1 MIIKKINVKSFGKLK
16 NKEIELKDGLN
27 IIYGENESGKSTLQ
41 SFIKVMLYGV
51 DNKKGKKT
59 LSDRVKYT
67 PLGESSFSGE
77 LLIEENG
84 EEILIDRSFGKTK
97 KYDDGN
103 ILNNITGEK
112 INKYSWQEP
121 GKDILNISSE
131 GFKNTLF
138 ISQMGC
144 TVESSKQDDVLN
156 KIINILECGA
166 DEVSYKKIKNNL
178 EENKK
183 SLTNSRKTGKLDL
196 LRIKES
202 ELLEER
208 YKRVKIHEE
217 NIENELYLKGLKE
230 KRTDLNLKIEEL
242 ELHKKNLKKSELKS
256 EYENINEYLN
266 KKEKLEEELKALLE
280 ELKDVQAICDLKK
293 LNNLRDEFK
302 NYEFLKE
309 SLKEKEDKIEK
320 LKESIYEYNEKLKS
334 YGILNEISNN
344 LETKLIEL
352 RIEDDRLREN
362 YKVIQKVK
370 EELYQLN
377 EKKDDFLSHLNAL
390 KLNDDLVL
398 QIEKDLEKYNNEK
411 IYPSINVNLK
421 DEKNIIEEESKS
433 FSRKIFL
440 FRVGEVISILL
451 CAFLFIS
458 YFKSEN
464 IMTLALSILGML
476 LFIFLLAKSSL
487 NKKEKDNISKRIN
500 EIDELINEK
509 KEIEVLKRK
518 IDEYK
523 QFLKVKDEYS
533 IKETLEDYRFIKKEL
548 DILYVEIKEK
558 EKSLILLKEDETKE
572 KILSNEAFI
581 DKLLRVTGV
590 ASIDE
595 ILELSRAKK
604 SQEDL
609 LIRKKSEF
617 NEIKEDLNQLNN
629 RRLEIEGK
637 IKAYLENTSLQG
649 ITLDE
654 VYSRLEE
661 IEAKI
666 EYKEGLKNKLNSVE
680 ENCNLL
686 LKGRDILEVKNG
698 LLYEESEVEN
708 EVYNSE
714 EEILNEIKLKN
725 NDLLNIEKEIKDVEY
740 LISSKELTCRSL
752 FLIDEEIAEVKG
764 KIKSLEK
771 KLKGIE
777 IATNYMEKAFKELQ
791 KSFGPVINKKV
802 EDIFK
807 DVTKG
812 AYKDLR
818 VSEDYNLVVKDTK
831 SNKIMD
837 ASYLSSGT
845 YDQIYLALRLGI
857 IDIIFEDKK
866 VPIILDESFTQ
877 YDDNRLKTM
886 LDIIYKRV
894 YKNQIILF
902 TCQKREI
909 NILKEKEKVNIIEL

>member
-51 DNKKGKKT
+51 DNKRGKKT
-59 LSDRVKYT
+59 LSDRAKYT
-67 PLGESSFSGE
+67 PLGEGSFSGE
-77 LLIEENG
+77 LLVEDNG

-97 KYDDGN
+97 KYDEGN

-121 GKDILNISSE
+121 GKDVFNLSSE

-217 NIENELYLKGLKE
+217 NIENELYLKELKE
-230 KRTDLNLKIEEL
+230 KRTYLNLKIEEL
-242 ELHKKNLKKSELKS
+242 ELHKRNLKKSELKN

-266 KKEKLEEELKALLE
+266 KKEKLEEELKDLLE

-309 SLKEKEDKIEK
+309 SLKEKEDKIDK

-362 YKVIQKVK
+362 YKVIQ
-370 EELYQLN
+370 
-377 EKKDDFLSHLNAL
+377 
-390 KLNDDLVL
+390 
-398 QIEKDLEKYNNEK
+398 
-411 IYPSINVNLK
+411 
-421 DEKNIIEEESKS
+421 
-433 FSRKIFL
+433 
-440 FRVGEVISILL
+440 VGEVISILL

-464 IMTLALSILGML
+464 IITLALSILGML

-487 NKKEKDNISKRIN
+487 NKKEKNNISKRIN

-509 KEIEVLKRK
+509 KEIEVLKSK

-581 DKLLRVTGV
+581 DKLLRVTG
-590 ASIDE
+590 AGSIDE
-595 ILELSRAKK
+595 ILELSREKK

-617 NEIKEDLNQLNN
+617 NEVKEDLNQLNN
-629 RRLEIEGK
+629 RRLEIEEK

-649 ITLDE
+649 IPLDE

-698 LLYEESEVEN
+698 LSYEESEIKN
-708 EVYNSE
+708 EVYNNE

-752 FLIDEEIAEVKG
+752 FLIDEEIAEVKER
-764 KIKSLEK
+764 INSLEK
-771 KLKGIE
+771 KLKGVE

-909 NILKEKEKVNIIEL
+909 NILKDKEKVNIIEL

>member
-51 DNKKGKKT
+51 CNKKGKKT

-121 GKDILNISSE
+121 GKDILNISSD

-196 LRIKES
+196 LKIRES

-230 KRTDLNLKIEEL
+230 KRTDLNLKIEQL

-293 LNNLRDEFK
+293 LNNLKDEFK

-411 IYPSINVNLK
+411 IYPSINSNLK
-421 DEKNIIEEESKS
+421 EEKNIIEEESKS

-440 FRVGEVISILL
+440 FRVGEAISVLL

-487 NKKEKDNISKRIN
+487 NKKEKNNISKRIN

-509 KEIEVLKRK
+509 KEIEVLKSK

-523 QFLKVKDEYS
+523 KFLKVKDEYS

-558 EKSLILLKEDETKE
+558 EKSLILLKEDKTKE

-581 DKLLRVTGV
+581 DKLLRVTG
-590 ASIDE
+590 AGSIDE
-595 ILELSRAKK
+595 ILELSREKK

-617 NEIKEDLNQLNN
+617 NEVKEDLKQLNN

-637 IKAYLENTSLQG
+637 IKVYLENTSLQS
-649 ITLDE
+649 IPLDE
-654 VYSRLEE
+654 VYFRLEE

-812 AYKDLR
+812 TYKDLR

-886 LDIIYKRV
+886 LDIIYRRV

-909 NILKEKEKVNIIEL
+909 NILKDKEKVNIIEL

>member
-112 INKYSWQEP
+112 INKYSWQDP

-230 KRTDLNLKIEEL
+230 KRTDLNLKIEQL

-280 ELKDVQAICDLKK
+280 ELKEVQAICDLKK

-398 QIEKDLEKYNNEK
+398 QIEKDLEKYNNDK
-411 IYPSINVNLK
+411 IDPSINANLK
-421 DEKNIIEEESKS
+421 EEKNIIEEESKS
-433 FSRKIFL
+433 FSRKIFI

-487 NKKEKDNISKRIN
+487 NKKEKNNISKRIN
-500 EIDELINEK
+500 EIGELINEK
-509 KEIEVLKRK
+509 KEIEVLKSK

-558 EKSLILLKEDETKE
+558 EKSLVLLKEDETKE

-581 DKLLRVTGV
+581 DKLLRVTGA
-590 ASIDE
+590 ASIYE
-595 ILELSRAKK
+595 ILELSREKK

-617 NEIKEDLNQLNN
+617 NEAKEDLNQLNN

-637 IKAYLENTSLQG
+637 IKTYLENTSLQS
-649 ITLDE
+649 IPLDE
-654 VYSRLEE
+654 VHSRLEE

-666 EYKEGLKNKLNSVE
+666 EYKEGLKNNLNSVE
-680 ENCNLL
+680 ENCKLL

-771 KLKGIE
+771 KLKGVE

-886 LDIIYKRV
+886 LDIIYRRV

-909 NILKEKEKVNIIEL
+909 NILKDKENVNIIEL

>member
-51 DNKKGKKT
+51 CNKKGKKT
-59 LSDRVKYT
+59 LSDRAKYT

-144 TVESSKQDDVLN
+144 TVENSKQDDVLN

-196 LRIKES
+196 LKIKES

-242 ELHKKNLKKSELKS
+242 ELHKRNLKKSELKND
-256 EYENINEYLN
+256 YENINEYLN

-390 KLNDDLVL
+390 KLNDNLVL

-411 IYPSINVNLK
+411 IYPSINANLK
-421 DEKNIIEEESKS
+421 EEKNIIEEESKS

-518 IDEYK
+518 IYEYK

-590 ASIDE
+590 SSIDE
-595 ILELSRAKK
+595 ILELSREKK

-909 NILKEKEKVNIIEL
+909 NILKDKENVNIIEL

>member
-41 SFIKVMLYGV
+41 SFIKVILYGV

-59 LSDRVKYT
+59 LSDRAKYT

-112 INKYSWQEP
+112 INKYSWQES
-121 GKDILNISSE
+121 GKDILNISSD

-242 ELHKKNLKKSELKS
+242 ELHKKNLKKSELKN

-280 ELKDVQAICDLKK
+280 ELKDVQAIWDLKK

-309 SLKEKEDKIEK
+309 SLKEKEDKIK
-320 LKESIYEYNEKLKS
+320 RLKESIYEYNEKLKS

-390 KLNDDLVL
+390 KLNDNLVL

-421 DEKNIIEEESKS
+421 EEKNIIEEESKS

-464 IMTLALSILGML
+464 IITLALSILGML

-487 NKKEKDNISKRIN
+487 NKKEKNNISKRIN

-509 KEIEVLKRK
+509 REIEVLKSK

-533 IKETLEDYRFIKKEL
+533 IKETLDDYRFIKKEL

-595 ILELSRAKK
+595 ILELSREKK

-617 NEIKEDLNQLNN
+617 NEVKEDLNQLNN

-637 IKAYLENTSLQG
+637 IKAYLENTSLQS
-649 ITLDE
+649 IPLDE
-654 VYSRLEE
+654 VHSRLEE

-666 EYKEGLKNKLNSVE
+666 EYKKSLKNKLNSVE

-686 LKGRDILEVKNG
+686 LRGRDILEVKNG

-771 KLKGIE
+771 KLKGVE

-886 LDIIYKRV
+886 LDIIYRRV

-909 NILKEKEKVNIIEL
+909 NILKYKENVNIIEL

>member
-59 LSDRVKYT
+59 LSDRAKYT

-121 GKDILNISSE
+121 GKDILNISSD

-242 ELHKKNLKKSELKS
+242 ELHKKNLKKSELKN

-390 KLNDDLVL
+390 KLNDNLVL

-411 IYPSINVNLK
+411 IYPSINANLK
-421 DEKNIIEEESKS
+421 EEKNIIEEESKS

-581 DKLLRVTGV
+581 DKLLRVTGA
-590 ASIDE
+590 ASIYE
-595 ILELSRAKK
+595 ILELSREKK

-617 NEIKEDLNQLNN
+617 NEAKEDLNQLNN

-680 ENCNLL
+680 ENCKLL

-752 FLIDEEIAEVKG
+752 FLIDEEIAEIKG

-777 IATNYMEKAFKELQ
+777 IATNYMGKAFKELQ

-909 NILKEKEKVNIIEL
+909 NILKDKENVNIIEL

>member
-51 DNKKGKKT
+51 CNKKGKKT
-59 LSDRVKYT
+59 LSDRAKYT

-112 INKYSWQEP
+112 INKYLWQES

-178 EENKK
+178 DENKK
-183 SLTNSRKTGKLDL
+183 SLANSRKTGKLDL

-217 NIENELYLKGLKE
+217 NIENELYLKELKE

-242 ELHKKNLKKSELKS
+242 EVHKKNLKKSELKN

-280 ELKDVQAICDLKK
+280 GLKDVQAICDLKK

-390 KLNDDLVL
+390 KLNDSLVL

-411 IYPSINVNLK
+411 IYPSINANLK

-433 FSRKIFL
+433 FSRKVFI

-464 IMTLALSILGML
+464 IITLALSILGML

-509 KEIEVLKRK
+509 KEIEVLKSK

-558 EKSLILLKEDETKE
+558 EKSLILLKENETKE

-595 ILELSRAKK
+595 ILELSREKK
-604 SQEDL
+604 SNEDL

-617 NEIKEDLNQLNN
+617 NEVKEDLNQLNN

-637 IKAYLENTSLQG
+637 IKAYLENTSLQS

-680 ENCNLL
+680 ENCKLL

-909 NILKEKEKVNIIEL
+909 NILKDKENVNIIEL

>member
-51 DNKKGKKT
+51 CNKRGKKT
-59 LSDRVKYT
+59 LSDRAKFT
-67 PLGESSFSGE
+67 PLGEGSFSGE
-77 LLIEENG
+77 LLVEDNG

-97 KYDDGN
+97 KYDEGN

-121 GKDILNISSE
+121 GKDIFNLSSE

-242 ELHKKNLKKSELKS
+242 ELHKKNLKKSELKN

-266 KKEKLEEELKALLE
+266 KKEKLEEELKDLLE

-309 SLKEKEDKIEK
+309 SLKEKEDKIDK

-390 KLNDDLVL
+390 KLNDNLVL
-398 QIEKDLEKYNNEK
+398 QIEKDLDKYNNEK
-411 IYPSINVNLK
+411 IYPSVNANLK

-464 IMTLALSILGML
+464 IITLALSILGMM

-487 NKKEKDNISKRIN
+487 NKKEKK
-500 EIDELINEK
+500 
-509 KEIEVLKRK
+509 
-518 IDEYK
+518 
-523 QFLKVKDEYS
+523 
-533 IKETLEDYRFIKKEL
+533 
-548 DILYVEIKEK
+548 
-558 EKSLILLKEDETKE
+558 
-572 KILSNEAFI
+572 
-581 DKLLRVTGV
+581 
-590 ASIDE
+590 
-595 ILELSRAKK
+595 
-604 SQEDL
+604 
-609 LIRKKSEF
+609 
-617 NEIKEDLNQLNN
+617 
-629 RRLEIEGK
+629 
-637 IKAYLENTSLQG
+637 
-649 ITLDE
+649 
-654 VYSRLEE
+654 
-661 IEAKI
+661 
-666 EYKEGLKNKLNSVE
+666 
-680 ENCNLL
+680 
-686 LKGRDILEVKNG
+686 
-698 LLYEESEVEN
+698 
-708 EVYNSE
+708 
-714 EEILNEIKLKN
+714 
-725 NDLLNIEKEIKDVEY
+725 
-740 LISSKELTCRSL
+740 
-752 FLIDEEIAEVKG
+752 
-764 KIKSLEK
+764 
-771 KLKGIE
+771 
-777 IATNYMEKAFKELQ
+777 
-791 KSFGPVINKKV
+791 
-802 EDIFK
+802 
-807 DVTKG
+807 
-812 AYKDLR
+812 
-818 VSEDYNLVVKDTK
+818 
-831 SNKIMD
+831 
-837 ASYLSSGT
+837 
-845 YDQIYLALRLGI
+845 
-857 IDIIFEDKK
+857 
-866 VPIILDESFTQ
+866 
-877 YDDNRLKTM
+877 
-886 LDIIYKRV
+886 
-894 YKNQIILF
+894 
-902 TCQKREI
+902 
-909 NILKEKEKVNIIEL
+909 

>member
-51 DNKKGKKT
+51 CNKKGKKT
-59 LSDRVKYT
+59 LSDRAKYT

-242 ELHKKNLKKSELKS
+242 ELHKRNLKKSELKN

-280 ELKDVQAICDLKK
+280 ELKYVQDICDLKK

-476 LFIFLLAKSSL
+476 VFIFLLAKSSL
-487 NKKEKDNISKRIN
+487 NKKEKNNISKRIN

-509 KEIEVLKRK
+509 KEIEVLKSK

-595 ILELSRAKK
+595 ILELSREKK

-617 NEIKEDLNQLNN
+617 NEAKEDLNQLNN

-637 IKAYLENTSLQG
+637 IKVYLENTSLQS
-649 ITLDE
+649 IPLDE
-654 VYSRLEE
+654 VYFRLEE

-877 YDDNRLKTM
+877 YDDNRLKIM

-909 NILKEKEKVNIIEL
+909 NILKDKENVNIIEL

>member
-242 ELHKKNLKKSELKS
+242 ELHKKNLKKSELKN

-280 ELKDVQAICDLKK
+280 ELKGVQAICDLKK

-334 YGILNEISNN
+334 YGVLNEISNN

-398 QIEKDLEKYNNEK
+398 QIEKDLERYNNEK
-411 IYPSINVNLK
+411 IYPSINANLK
-421 DEKNIIEEESKS
+421 EEKNIIEEESKS

-558 EKSLILLKEDETKE
+558 EKSLILLKEDEINE

-581 DKLLRVTGV
+581 NKLLRVTG
-590 ASIDE
+590 ASSIDE
-595 ILELSRAKK
+595 ILELSREKK
-604 SQEDL
+604 SNEDL

-617 NEIKEDLNQLNN
+617 NEVKEDLNQLNN

-649 ITLDE
+649 INLDE

-666 EYKEGLKNKLNSVE
+666 EYKEGLKNNLSSVE

-886 LDIIYKRV
+886 LDIIYRRV

-909 NILKEKEKVNIIEL
+909 NILKDKENVNIIEL

>member
-41 SFIKVMLYGV
+41 SFIKVILYGV

-112 INKYSWQEP
+112 INKYSWQET

-196 LRIKES
+196 LKIRES

-242 ELHKKNLKKSELKS
+242 ELHKKNLKKSELKN

-398 QIEKDLEKYNNEK
+398 QIEKDLDKYNNEK
-411 IYPSINVNLK
+411 IYPSINANLK
-421 DEKNIIEEESKS
+421 EEKNIIEEESKS

-509 KEIEVLKRK
+509 KEIEVLKNK

-558 EKSLILLKEDETKE
+558 EKSLILLKEDEIKE

-595 ILELSRAKK
+595 ILELSREKK

-909 NILKEKEKVNIIEL
+909 NILKDKENVNIIEL

>member
-51 DNKKGKKT
+51 CNKKGKKT
-59 LSDRVKYT
+59 LSDRAKYT

-121 GKDILNISSE
+121 GKDILNISSD

-208 YKRVKIHEE
+208 YKRIKIHEE

-230 KRTDLNLKIEEL
+230 KRTDLNLKIEQL
-242 ELHKKNLKKSELKS
+242 ELHKKNLKKSELKN

-280 ELKDVQAICDLKK
+280 ELKDVQDICDLKK

-411 IYPSINVNLK
+411 IYPSINANLK

-509 KEIEVLKRK
+509 KEIEVLKSK

-581 DKLLRVTGV
+581 DKLLRVTGAV
-590 ASIDE
+590 SIDE
-595 ILELSRAKK
+595 ILELSREKK

-617 NEIKEDLNQLNN
+617 NEVKEDLNQLNN
-629 RRLEIEGK
+629 RRLEIEEK
-637 IKAYLENTSLQG
+637 IKAYLENTSLQS
-649 ITLDE
+649 IPLDE
-654 VYSRLEE
+654 VHSRLEE

-886 LDIIYKRV
+886 LDIIYRRV

-909 NILKEKEKVNIIEL
+909 NILKDKENVNIIEL

>member
-1 MIIKKINVKSFGKLK
+1 M
-16 NKEIELKDGLN
+16 
-27 IIYGENESGKSTLQ
+27 
-41 SFIKVMLYGV
+41 
-51 DNKKGKKT
+51 
-59 LSDRVKYT
+59 
-67 PLGESSFSGE
+67 
-77 LLIEENG
+77 
-84 EEILIDRSFGKTK
+84 
-97 KYDDGN
+97 
-103 ILNNITGEK
+103 
-112 INKYSWQEP
+112 
-121 GKDILNISSE
+121 
-131 GFKNTLF
+131 
-138 ISQMGC
+138 
-144 TVESSKQDDVLN
+144 
-156 KIINILECGA
+156 
-166 DEVSYKKIKNNL
+166 
-178 EENKK
+178 
-183 SLTNSRKTGKLDL
+183 
-196 LRIKES
+196 
-202 ELLEER
+202 
-208 YKRVKIHEE
+208 
-217 NIENELYLKGLKE
+217 
-230 KRTDLNLKIEEL
+230 
-242 ELHKKNLKKSELKS
+242 
-256 EYENINEYLN
+256 
-266 KKEKLEEELKALLE
+266 
-280 ELKDVQAICDLKK
+280 
-293 LNNLRDEFK
+293 
-302 NYEFLKE
+302 
-309 SLKEKEDKIEK
+309 
-320 LKESIYEYNEKLKS
+320 
-334 YGILNEISNN
+334 
-344 LETKLIEL
+344 
-352 RIEDDRLREN
+352 
-362 YKVIQKVK
+362 
-370 EELYQLN
+370 
-377 EKKDDFLSHLNAL
+377 
-390 KLNDDLVL
+390 L

-464 IMTLALSILGML
+464 IITLALSILGML

-487 NKKEKDNISKRIN
+487 NKKEKNNISRRIN

-509 KEIEVLKRK
+509 KEIEVLKSK

-533 IKETLEDYRFIKKEL
+533 IKETLEDYRFIKKDL

-581 DKLLRVTGV
+581 DKLLRVTG
-590 ASIDE
+590 AGSIDE
-595 ILELSRAKK
+595 ILEISREKK

-617 NEIKEDLNQLNN
+617 NEAKEDLNQLNN
-629 RRLEIEGK
+629 RILEIEGK
-637 IKAYLENTSLQG
+637 IKAYLENTSLQS

-698 LLYEESEVEN
+698 LSYEESEIKN

-752 FLIDEEIAEVKG
+752 FLIDEEIAEVKER
-764 KIKSLEK
+764 IKSLEK
-771 KLKGIE
+771 KLKGVE

-909 NILKEKEKVNIIEL
+909 NILKDKEKVNIIEL

>member
-51 DNKKGKKT
+51 CNKKGKKT

-183 SLTNSRKTGKLDL
+183 ALTNSRKTGKLDL
-196 LRIKES
+196 LKIKES

-217 NIENELYLKGLKE
+217 NIENELYLKELKE
-230 KRTDLNLKIEEL
+230 KRTNLNLKIEEL
-242 ELHKKNLKKSELKS
+242 ELHKRNLKKSELKN

-390 KLNDDLVL
+390 KLNDNLVL

-411 IYPSINVNLK
+411 IYPSINANLK

-433 FSRKIFL
+433 FSRKIFI

-451 CAFLFIS
+451 CAFLFIA

-464 IMTLALSILGML
+464 IITLALSILGML

-487 NKKEKDNISKRIN
+487 NKKEKNNISKRIN

-509 KEIEVLKRK
+509 KEIEVLKSK

-590 ASIDE
+590 SSIEE
-595 ILELSRAKK
+595 ILELSREKK

-649 ITLDE
+649 IALDE

-666 EYKEGLKNKLNSVE
+666 EYKEGLKNKLSSVE

-764 KIKSLEK
+764 EIKSLEK

-831 SNKIMD
+831 SNKIME

-909 NILKEKEKVNIIEL
+909 NILKDKENVNIIEL

>member
-51 DNKKGKKT
+51 CNKKGKKT
-59 LSDRVKYT
+59 LSDRAKYT

-112 INKYSWQEP
+112 INKYSWQES

-183 SLTNSRKTGKLDL
+183 YLTNSRKTGKLDL

-230 KRTDLNLKIEEL
+230 KRTDLNLKIEQL
-242 ELHKKNLKKSELKS
+242 ELHKKNLKKSELKN

-390 KLNDDLVL
+390 KLNDNLVL

-433 FSRKIFL
+433 FSRKIFI

-487 NKKEKDNISKRIN
+487 NKKEKNNISKRIN

-509 KEIEVLKRK
+509 REIEVLKSK

-581 DKLLRVTGV
+581 DKLLRVTG
-590 ASIDE
+590 ASSIDE
-595 ILELSRAKK
+595 ILELSREKK
-604 SQEDL
+604 SHEDL

-617 NEIKEDLNQLNN
+617 SEVKEDLNQLNN

-708 EVYNSE
+708 EVYKSE

-909 NILKEKEKVNIIEL
+909 NILKDKEKVNIIEL

>member
-59 LSDRVKYT
+59 LSDRAKYT

-112 INKYSWQEP
+112 INKYSWQET

-230 KRTDLNLKIEEL
+230 KRTDLNLKIEKL
-242 ELHKKNLKKSELKS
+242 ELHKKNLKKSELKN

-390 KLNDDLVL
+390 KLNDNLVL

-411 IYPSINVNLK
+411 IYPSINANLK

-433 FSRKIFL
+433 FSRKIFI

-464 IMTLALSILGML
+464 IITLALSILGML

-487 NKKEKDNISKRIN
+487 NKKEKNNISKRIN

-509 KEIEVLKRK
+509 REIEVLKSK

-590 ASIDE
+590 ASIEE

-604 SQEDL
+604 SHEDL
-609 LIRKKSEF
+609 LIRKKSEL

-649 ITLDE
+649 INLDE

-666 EYKEGLKNKLNSVE
+666 EYKESLKNKLNSVE

-909 NILKEKEKVNIIEL
+909 NILKDKEKVNIIEL

>member
-51 DNKKGKKT
+51 CNKKGKKT

-217 NIENELYLKGLKE
+217 NIENEIYLKGLKE

-390 KLNDDLVL
+390 KLDDNLVL
-398 QIEKDLEKYNNEK
+398 QIEKDLERYNNEK
-411 IYPSINVNLK
+411 IYPSINANLK
-421 DEKNIIEEESKS
+421 EEKNIIEEESKS

-558 EKSLILLKEDETKE
+558 EKSLILLKEDEINE

-581 DKLLRVTGV
+581 NKLLRVTG
-590 ASIDE
+590 ASSIDE

-604 SQEDL
+604 SHEDL
-609 LIRKKSEF
+609 LIRKKLEFSEV
-617 NEIKEDLNQLNN
+617 KEDLNQLNN

-666 EYKEGLKNKLNSVE
+666 EYKESLKNKLNSVD

-752 FLIDEEIAEVKG
+752 FLIDEEIVEVKG

-802 EDIFK
+802 EDIFN

-909 NILKEKEKVNIIEL
+909 NILKDKENVNIIEL

>member
-77 LLIEENG
+77 LLIEENS

-121 GKDILNISSE
+121 GKDILNISSD

-242 ELHKKNLKKSELKS
+242 ELHKKNLKKSELKN

-390 KLNDDLVL
+390 KLNDNLVL

-411 IYPSINVNLK
+411 IYPSINANLK
-421 DEKNIIEEESKS
+421 DEKNIIQEESKS
-433 FSRKIFL
+433 FSRKIFI

-509 KEIEVLKRK
+509 KEIEVLKSK

-548 DILYVEIKEK
+548 DILHVEIKEK

-581 DKLLRVTGV
+581 DKLLRVTGAV
-590 ASIDE
+590 SIDE
-595 ILELSRAKK
+595 ILELSREKK

-617 NEIKEDLNQLNN
+617 NEVKEDLNQLNN
-629 RRLEIEGK
+629 RRLEIEEK
-637 IKAYLENTSLQG
+637 IKAYLENTSLQS
-649 ITLDE
+649 IPLDE
-654 VYSRLEE
+654 VHSRLEE

-764 KIKSLEK
+764 KIKSLGK

-909 NILKEKEKVNIIEL
+909 NILKDKENVNIIEL

>member
-51 DNKKGKKT
+51 DNKRGKKT
-59 LSDRVKYT
+59 LSDRSKFT
-67 PLGESSFSGE
+67 PLGEGSFSGE
-77 LLIEENG
+77 LLVEDNG

-97 KYDDGN
+97 KYDEGN

-121 GKDILNISSE
+121 GKDIFNLSSE

-242 ELHKKNLKKSELKS
+242 ELHKKNLKKSELKN

-309 SLKEKEDKIEK
+309 SLKEKEEKIEK

-362 YKVIQKVK
+362 YNVIQKVK

-390 KLNDDLVL
+390 KLNDNLVL

-411 IYPSINVNLK
+411 IYPSINANLK

-433 FSRKIFL
+433 FSRKIFI

-464 IMTLALSILGML
+464 IITLALSILGML

-487 NKKEKDNISKRIN
+487 NKKEKNNIDIFESNNWIESKKDIKEVIEIRNRLGFKYKYIESWNTPSNISVTELKRAHQEEEFMQESYNIIDN
-500 EIDELINEK
+500 ESNEENKKEKIKRKPRFMEERQEEFSAAKKGTITHFVMQHIDLDKVTYIDEIRE
-509 KEIEVLKRK
+509 EVLKM
-518 IDEYK
+518 
-523 QFLKVKDEYS
+523 V
-533 IKETLEDYRFIKKEL
+533 KKEL
-548 DILYVEIKEK
+548 LTEE
-558 EKSLILLKEDETKE
+558 
-572 KILSNEAFI
+572 
-581 DKLLRVTGV
+581 
-590 ASIDE
+590 
-595 ILELSRAKK
+595 
-604 SQEDL
+604 
-609 LIRKKSEF
+609 
-617 NEIKEDLNQLNN
+617 
-629 RRLEIEGK
+629 EGK
-637 IKAYLENTSLQG
+637 VVNVFKIQKFFKSDLGQRMLNSYKSGKKVYRELPFITEIPSSIIEKNLDPKIYGEEKVRLQG
-649 ITLDE
+649 IIDAFFEEEDGYVLLDYKTDY
-654 VYSRLEE
+654 V
-661 IEAKI
+661 
-666 EYKEGLKNKLNSVE
+666 KEGGEEDFINKYKIQINLYKDTLN
-680 ENCNLL
+680 
-686 LKGRDILEVKNG
+686 KILGEEVKEAY
-698 LLYEESEVEN
+698 LYSFYLERE
-708 EVYNSE
+708 
-714 EEILNEIKLKN
+714 LK
-725 NDLLNIEKEIKDVEY
+725 I
-740 LISSKELTCRSL
+740 SKE
-752 FLIDEEIAEVKG
+752 
-764 KIKSLEK
+764 
-771 KLKGIE
+771 
-777 IATNYMEKAFKELQ
+777 
-791 KSFGPVINKKV
+791 
-802 EDIFK
+802 
-807 DVTKG
+807 
-812 AYKDLR
+812 
-818 VSEDYNLVVKDTK
+818 
-831 SNKIMD
+831 
-837 ASYLSSGT
+837 
-845 YDQIYLALRLGI
+845 
-857 IDIIFEDKK
+857 
-866 VPIILDESFTQ
+866 
-877 YDDNRLKTM
+877 
-886 LDIIYKRV
+886 
-894 YKNQIILF
+894 
-902 TCQKREI
+902 
-909 NILKEKEKVNIIEL
+909 

>member
-51 DNKKGKKT
+51 CNKKGKKT
-59 LSDRVKYT
+59 LSDRAKYT

-103 ILNNITGEK
+103 LLNNITGEK

-208 YKRVKIHEE
+208 YKRVKIYEE

-242 ELHKKNLKKSELKS
+242 ELHKKNLKKSELKN

-266 KKEKLEEELKALLE
+266 KKEKLEEELKVLLE

-293 LNNLRDEFK
+293 LNNLKDEFK

-390 KLNDDLVL
+390 KLNDNLVL

-411 IYPSINVNLK
+411 IYPSINSNLK
-421 DEKNIIEEESKS
+421 EEKNIIEEESKS

-464 IMTLALSILGML
+464 IITLALSILGML

-509 KEIEVLKRK
+509 REIEVLKNK

-558 EKSLILLKEDETKE
+558 EKNLILLKEDETKE

-581 DKLLRVTGV
+581 DKLLRVTGA
-590 ASIDE
+590 ASIYE
-595 ILELSRAKK
+595 ILELSREKK

-617 NEIKEDLNQLNN
+617 NEAKEDLNQLNN

-666 EYKEGLKNKLNSVE
+666 EYKESLKNKLSSVE
-680 ENCNLL
+680 ENCKLL

-909 NILKEKEKVNIIEL
+909 NILKDKEKVNIIEL

>member
-51 DNKKGKKT
+51 DNKRGKKT
-59 LSDRVKYT
+59 LSDRSKFT
-67 PLGESSFSGE
+67 PLGEGSFSGE
-77 LLIEENG
+77 LLVEDNG

-97 KYDDGN
+97 KYDEGN

-121 GKDILNISSE
+121 GKDIFNLSSE

-242 ELHKKNLKKSELKS
+242 ELHKKNLKKSELKN

-309 SLKEKEDKIEK
+309 SLKEKEEKIEK

-362 YKVIQKVK
+362 YNVIQKVK

-390 KLNDDLVL
+390 KLNDNLVL

-411 IYPSINVNLK
+411 IYPSINANLK

-433 FSRKIFL
+433 FSRKIFI

-464 IMTLALSILGML
+464 IITLALSILGML

-487 NKKEKDNISKRIN
+487 NKKEKNNISKRIN

-509 KEIEVLKRK
+509 KEIEVLKSK

-581 DKLLRVTGV
+581 DKLLRVTG
-590 ASIDE
+590 AGSIDE
-595 ILELSRAKK
+595 ILELSREKK

-617 NEIKEDLNQLNN
+617 NEAKEDLNQLNN
-629 RRLEIEGK
+629 RILEIEGK

-649 ITLDE
+649 IPLDE
-654 VYSRLEE
+654 VYSRL
-661 IEAKI
+661 
-666 EYKEGLKNKLNSVE
+666 E

-698 LLYEESEVEN
+698 LSYEESEIKN
-708 EVYNSE
+708 EVYNNE

-752 FLIDEEIAEVKG
+752 FLIDEEIAEVKER
-764 KIKSLEK
+764 INSLEK
-771 KLKGIE
+771 KLKGVE

-909 NILKEKEKVNIIEL
+909 NILKDKEKVNIIEL

>member
-16 NKEIELKDGLN
+16 NKEIELKDGFN

-41 SFIKVMLYGV
+41 SFIRVMLYGV
-51 DNKKGKKT
+51 DNKRGKKT
-59 LSDRVKYT
+59 LSDRAKFA
-67 PLGESSFSGE
+67 PLGEGSFSGE
-77 LLIEENG
+77 LLIDDNG
-84 EEILIDRSFGKTK
+84 EEILIDRNFGKTK

-112 INKYSWQEP
+112 INNYSWQEL
-121 GKDILNISSE
+121 GKDILNLSSE

-144 TVESSKQDDVLN
+144 TVESSKQDEVLN

-178 EENKK
+178 DENKK
-183 SLTNSRKTGKLDL
+183 KLTNSRKTGKLDL

-217 NIENELYLKGLKE
+217 NIENEVYLKELKE
-230 KRTDLNLKIEEL
+230 KRDHLNLKIEEL
-242 ELHKKNLKKSELKS
+242 ELHKKNLKKSELKN

-266 KKEKLEEELKALLE
+266 KKEKLEEKLKVFLE
-280 ELKDVQAICDLKK
+280 EIKDVQAICNLEK
-293 LNNLRDEFK
+293 LNKLRNEFK

-309 SLKEKEDKIEK
+309 SLKEKENKINK

-362 YKVIQKVK
+362 YEVIQKVK

-377 EKKDDFLSHLNAL
+377 EKKDDFLSHLNVL
-390 KLNDDLVL
+390 KLNDNLVL
-398 QIEKDLEKYNNEK
+398 QIEKDLEKYNNDK
-411 IYPSINVNLK
+411 IDSLINVNLK
-421 DEKNIIEEESKS
+421 DEQNSIQEEGKS
-433 FSRKIFL
+433 FSRKIFV

-451 CAFLFIS
+451 CAFLFTS
-458 YFKSEN
+458 YLKSEN
-464 IMTLALSILGML
+464 IITLGLSILGML

-487 NKKEKDNISKRIN
+487 NKKEKNDISRRIT

-509 KEIEVLKRK
+509 EEIEVLKNK

-523 QFLKVKDEYS
+523 KFFKVKDDYS

-572 KILSNEAFI
+572 KILSNEVFI
-581 DKLLRVTGV
+581 EKLLRVTGV

-595 ILELSRAKK
+595 ILKLSREKK

-617 NEIKEDLNQLNN
+617 NEVKEDLNQLNN
-629 RRLEIEGK
+629 RRLEIERK
-637 IKAYLENTSLQG
+637 IKTYLENTSLQS
-649 ITLDE
+649 IALDE

-666 EYKEGLKNKLNSVE
+666 EYKEILKNKLNSVE

-686 LKGRDILEVKNG
+686 LKGRDILEVKNA
-698 LLYEESEVEN
+698 LLYEESDVKN

-714 EEILNEIKLKN
+714 EEILNEIKFKN

-752 FLIDEEIAEVKG
+752 FLIDEDLAEVKEG
-764 KIKSLEK
+764 IKSLEK

-777 IATNYMEKAFKELQ
+777 IATSYMEKAFKELQ

-807 DVTKG
+807 NVTKG
-812 AYKDLR
+812 TYKDLR

-877 YDDNRLKTM
+877 YDDNRLKTV

-909 NILKEKEKVNIIEL
+909 NILKDKENVNIIEL

>member
-59 LSDRVKYT
+59 LSDRAKYT

-112 INKYSWQEP
+112 INKYSWQES

-178 EENKK
+178 DENKK

-242 ELHKKNLKKSELKS
+242 ELNKKNLKKSELKN

-266 KKEKLEEELKALLE
+266 KKEKLEEELKDLLE
-280 ELKDVQAICDLKK
+280 ELKGVQAICDLKK

-352 RIEDDRLREN
+352 RIEDNRLREN

-390 KLNDDLVL
+390 KLNDNLVL

-411 IYPSINVNLK
+411 IYPSINANLK

-464 IMTLALSILGML
+464 IITLALSILGML

-509 KEIEVLKRK
+509 KEIEVLKSK

-581 DKLLRVTGV
+581 DKLLRVTG
-590 ASIDE
+590 ASSIDE
-595 ILELSRAKK
+595 ILELSREKK

-617 NEIKEDLNQLNN
+617 NEVKEDLNQLNN
-629 RRLEIEGK
+629 RRLEIEVK

-649 ITLDE
+649 IALDE

-666 EYKEGLKNKLNSVE
+666 EYKESLKNKLSSVE

-686 LKGRDILEVKNG
+686 LKGRDVLEVKNG

-807 DVTKG
+807 YVTKG

-909 NILKEKEKVNIIEL
+909 NILKDKEKVNIIEL

>member
-51 DNKKGKKT
+51 CNKRGKKT
-59 LSDRVKYT
+59 LSDRSKYT
-67 PLGESSFSGE
+67 PLGEGTFSGE
-77 LLIEENG
+77 LLVEDNG

-97 KYDDGN
+97 KYDEGN

-121 GKDILNISSE
+121 GKDVFNLSSE

-217 NIENELYLKGLKE
+217 NIENDLYLKGLKE
-230 KRTDLNLKIEEL
+230 KRTDLNLKIE
-242 ELHKKNLKKSELKS
+242 KSELKN

-266 KKEKLEEELKALLE
+266 KKEKLEEELKVLLE

-309 SLKEKEDKIEK
+309 SLKEKEDKIDN

-362 YKVIQKVK
+362 YQVIQKVK

-390 KLNDDLVL
+390 KLNDNLVL
-398 QIEKDLEKYNNEK
+398 QIEKDLDKYNNEK
-411 IYPSINVNLK
+411 IYPSINANLK

-464 IMTLALSILGML
+464 IITLALSILGML

-487 NKKEKDNISKRIN
+487 NKKEKNNISKRIN

-509 KEIEVLKRK
+509 KEIEVLKSK

-581 DKLLRVTGV
+581 DKLLRVTG
-590 ASIDE
+590 AGSIDE
-595 ILELSRAKK
+595 ILEISREKK

-617 NEIKEDLNQLNN
+617 NEAKEDLNQLNN
-629 RRLEIEGK
+629 RILEIEGK
-637 IKAYLENTSLQG
+637 IKAYLENTSLQS
-649 ITLDE
+649 IPLDE

-698 LLYEESEVEN
+698 LSYEESEIKN

-752 FLIDEEIAEVKG
+752 FLIDEEIAEVKER
-764 KIKSLEK
+764 IKSLEK
-771 KLKGIE
+771 KLKGVE

-909 NILKEKEKVNIIEL
+909 NILKDKEKVNIIEL